1 MAGDKS
7 RDRVLVSIMS
17 PSWSY
22 EIFQTKNDIDA
33 VIPYYFNNISIC
45 HHSHVVN
52 FQKYDP

>member
-1 MAGDKS
+1 MIWQGTK
-7 RDRVLVSIMS
+7 VGTESIMS

-22 EIFQTKNDIDA
+22 EIFQTKNDVDA

-52 FQKYDP
+52 FQKNDP